1 MLAGCVVPNCEQRI
15 LSFCYEP
22 TNRMNHRLAISPD
35 LSISPFVC
43 LSILCI
49 SVVHSVHRV
58 WSYIKQ
64 TEKQTISTFFFM
76 NQSTN
81 HQCTV
86 HEPFNYHPPLTVPS
100 THISS
105 PQNPPFAVSIPG
117 YIGHK
122 LHLFQVFTCSN
133 CTLFI
138 QILQLQQRNPTI
150 LTLSLAKN

>member
-1 MLAGCVVPNCEQRI
+1 MRCSKREQRI

-35 LSISPFVC
+35 LSIISFVY

-86 HEPFNYHPPLTVPS
+86 HEPFSYHPPLTLPTPIS
-100 THISS
+100 HHHRTHLSWRAYPGLSETGCTFSS
-105 PQNPPFAVSIPG
+105 IYIPETHLIYSNIAATTKKSGHSYPFLP
-117 YIGHK
+117 
-122 LHLFQVFTCSN
+122 
-133 CTLFI
+133 
-138 QILQLQQRNPTI
+138 
-150 LTLSLAKN
+150 KN